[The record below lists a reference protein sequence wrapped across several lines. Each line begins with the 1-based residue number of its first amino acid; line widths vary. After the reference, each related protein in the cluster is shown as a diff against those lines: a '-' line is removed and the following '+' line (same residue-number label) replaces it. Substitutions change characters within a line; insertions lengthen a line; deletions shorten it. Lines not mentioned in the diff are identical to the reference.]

1 VNNNLSLIFIKKDKK
16 MATTLEKIKTLLSSD
31 KNKKVELYAEMI
43 LDDGRVLAT
52 EDEKFAVG
60 SVVFVVGDDGET
72 ESVVEGEYTLE
83 DGTKIGID
91 AESKIASMGEEKE
104 EEVEAEEEEKE
115 EMQEEE
121 EEEKDIEKLYAE
133 LRDRVDAIEKKMYE
147 EEDKEEMS
155 EEVEESEVKNE
166 EEKVEMS
173 KDLVTSL
180 VEEVEHL
187 KEKLVEFEKLPAE
200 EGFIHSP
207 ETNKKQEKV
216 NLAKLSTK
224 ERVAYFINNKN

>member
-1 VNNNLSLIFIKKDKK
+1 
-16 MATTLEKIKTLLSSD
+16 MATTLEKIKTLLSTD
-31 KNKKVELYAEMI
+31 KTKKVELYAEMI

-72 ESVVEGEYTLE
+72 ESVAEGEYTLE

-91 AESKIASMGEEKE
+91 AESKISSLGEEEAEEEVE
-104 EEVEAEEEEKE
+104 EEVEAKKEEMKEEEEDMK
-115 EMQEEE
+115 
-121 EEEKDIEKLYAE
+121 KLYAE
-133 LRDRVDAIEKKMYE
+133 LKDRVDAIEKKMYE
-147 EEDKEEMS
+147 EDDKEEMS
-155 EEVEESEVKNE
+155 EVEESEELKNE

-173 KDLVTSL
+173 KDLITSL

-207 ETNKKQEKV
+207 ETNNKKEKV

-224 ERVAYFINNKN
+224 ERVAYYINNK